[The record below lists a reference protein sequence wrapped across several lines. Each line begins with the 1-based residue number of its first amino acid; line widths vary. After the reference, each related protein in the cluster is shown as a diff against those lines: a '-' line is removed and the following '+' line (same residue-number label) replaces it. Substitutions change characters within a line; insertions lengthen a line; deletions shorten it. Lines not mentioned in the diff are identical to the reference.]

1 MVNVLGRSFGTAS
14 SFGNKMELL
23 SFIHAA
29 NMQDI
34 DLNLLRL
41 FDTVYRTG
49 NISRAAEQLG
59 MSQPATSQA
68 LTRLRVVL
76 GDHLFERT
84 TGGVRPTERAERLAR
99 SVQAG
104 LALLE
109 AGLADDDAFE
119 PRTSSAELRLHL
131 TDIGEARFLPA
142 LMTEMRRAA
151 PGIHV
156 KATAWP
162 KDEVAQALH
171 NGQIHFAI
179 GFLPGIDNTE
189 KVDLLNDRYVLLMRA
204 GHPLADVVGRRS
216 LSVDNLRRLDL
227 VSVQSHAQT
236 LRILHSLNLE
246 SRIRLVTSTFL
257 ALPAIVRNSDL
268 VALMPE
274 VIAAGFEPA
283 DRFRVVDAKLPAG
296 DFTVAL
302 HWSRRHEHVPML
314 RWARELLVRLFKTQT
329 KRR

>member
-1 MVNVLGRSFGTAS
+1 
-14 SFGNKMELL
+14 
-23 SFIHAA
+23 
-29 NMQDI
+29 MQGV

-41 FDTVYRTG
+41 FDTVYRTR

-68 LTRLRVVL
+68 LTRLRSAL

-84 TGGVRPTERAERLAR
+84 PGGVRPTLRAERLAR

-109 AGLADDDAFE
+109 SALSDEDAFD
-119 PRTSSAELRLHL
+119 PQTSSAELRLHL

-142 LMTEMRRAA
+142 LMSEMRRLA
-151 PGIHV
+151 PGIQV
-156 KATAWP
+156 RASAWP
-162 KDEVAQALH
+162 KEQIAQALD
-171 NGQIHFAI
+171 NALIHFAI
-179 GFLPGIDNTE
+179 GFLPEVEHTA
-189 KVDLLNDRYVLLMRA
+189 KVDLLTDRYVLLMRS
-204 GHPLADVVGRRS
+204 GHPLADTVGRRV
-216 LSVDNLRRLDL
+216 LSIDHLRRLDL
-227 VSVQSHAQT
+227 VSVQSHVQT

-257 ALPAIVRNSDL
+257 ALPAIVRSTDL
-268 VALMPE
+268 AVLMPE
-274 VIAAGFEPA
+274 AIAAGFEPA
-283 DRFRVVDAKLPAG
+283 QRFRVVEARLPAG

-314 RWARELLVRLFKTQT
+314 RWARELLVRLFGTPT
-329 KRR
+329 RRR

>member
-1 MVNVLGRSFGTAS
+1 
-14 SFGNKMELL
+14 
-23 SFIHAA
+23 
-29 NMQDI
+29 MQDV

-68 LTRLRVVL
+68 LTRLRTAL

-84 TGGVRPTERAERLAR
+84 PGGVRPTQRAERLAR

-131 TDIGEARFLPA
+131 TDIGEARFLPF
-142 LMTEMRRAA
+142 LMAELRRAA
-151 PGIHV
+151 PGIRV
-156 KATAWP
+156 KAKAWP
-162 KDEVAQALH
+162 KEEIAQALD
-171 NGQIHFAI
+171 NGLIHFAI
-179 GFLPGIDNTE
+179 GFLPGVDNTA
-189 KVDLLNDRYVLLMRA
+189 KVDLLTDRYVLLMRS
-204 GHPLADVVGRRS
+204 GHPLADAMGRKS
-216 LSVDNLRRLDL
+216 LSIDHLRRLDL
-227 VSVQSHAQT
+227 ISVQSHAQT

-268 VALMPE
+268 AVVLPQA
-274 VIAAGFEPA
+274 IAAGFEPA
-283 DRFRVVDAKLPAG
+283 DCFRVVEARLPAG
-296 DFTVAL
+296 DFNVAL
-302 HWSRRHEHVPML
+302 HWSRRHEHAPML
-314 RWARELLVRLFKTQT
+314 RWARELLVKLFRTPA
-329 KRR
+329 

>member
-1 MVNVLGRSFGTAS
+1 
-14 SFGNKMELL
+14 MELL
-23 SFIHAA
+23 SFIHQS
-29 NMQDI
+29 NMQNL

-41 FDTVYRTG
+41 FDTVYRTR

-68 LTRLRVVL
+68 LTRLRTAL

-84 TGGVRPTERAERLAR
+84 PGGVRPTARAERLAR

-109 AGLADDDAFE
+109 AGLDDEDAFD

-142 LMTEMRRAA
+142 LMAELQHSA
-151 PGIHV
+151 PGLQV

-162 KDEVAQALH
+162 KEQIPQALD
-171 NGQIHFAI
+171 NGLIHFAI
-179 GFLPGIDNTE
+179 GFLPEVENTA
-189 KVDLLNDRYVLLMRA
+189 KVELLTDRYVLVMRA
-204 GHPLADVVGRRS
+204 GHPLAEAVGRRS
-216 LSVDNLRRLDL
+216 LSIDHLRRLDL

-236 LRILHSLNLE
+236 LRILHSLHLE
-246 SRIRLVTSTFL
+246 SRIRLLTSTFL
-257 ALPAIVRNSDL
+257 ALPAIVRDTDL
-268 VALMPE
+268 AVLMPE
-274 VIAAGFEPA
+274 AIATGFEPA
-283 DRFRVVDAKLPAG
+283 ERFRIVEARLPAG

-302 HWSRRHEHVPML
+302 HWSRRHEHAPMQ
-314 RWARELLVRLFKTQT
+314 RWARELLVRLFG
-329 KRR
+329 RAAPSR

>member
-1 MVNVLGRSFGTAS
+1 
-14 SFGNKMELL
+14 MELL
-23 SFIHAA
+23 STIQKS
-29 NMQDI
+29 NMQDV

-41 FDTVYRTG
+41 FDTVYRTR

-68 LTRLRVVL
+68 LTRLRSAL

-84 TGGVRPTERAERLAR
+84 PGGVRPTLRAEQLAR

-109 AGLADDDAFE
+109 SGLSDEDAFD
-119 PRTSSAELRLHL
+119 PLTSSAELRLHL

-142 LMTEMRRAA
+142 LMTEMRRLA
-151 PGIHV
+151 PGIQV
-156 KATAWP
+156 KAIAWP
-162 KDEVAQALH
+162 KEQIAQALD
-171 NGQIHFAI
+171 NALIHFAI
-179 GFLPGIDNTE
+179 GFLPEVEHTA
-189 KVDLLNDRYVLLMRA
+189 KVDLLTDRYVLLMRS
-204 GHPLADVVGRRS
+204 GHPLADTVGRRF
-216 LSVDNLRRLDL
+216 LSIDHLRRLDL
-227 VSVQSHAQT
+227 VSVQSHVQT

-257 ALPAIVRNSDL
+257 ALPAIVRSTDL
-268 VALMPE
+268 AVLMPE
-274 VIAAGFEPA
+274 AIAAGFEPA
-283 DRFRVVDAKLPAG
+283 QRFRVVEARLPAG

-314 RWARELLVRLFKTQT
+314 RWARELLVRLFGTPT
-329 KRR
+329 RRR